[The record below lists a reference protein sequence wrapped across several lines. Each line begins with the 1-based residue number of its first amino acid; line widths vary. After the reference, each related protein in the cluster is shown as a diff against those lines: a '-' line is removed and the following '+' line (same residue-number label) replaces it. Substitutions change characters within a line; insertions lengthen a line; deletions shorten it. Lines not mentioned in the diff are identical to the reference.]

1 MMLYMW
7 FVMIMSLS
15 LLGCAG
21 FGLGKPV
28 DLSELSAMQSDDEG
42 EKNLA
47 AIRAMM
53 AKERLRTSFT
63 PESSVTPKAEREP
76 SSWPPDWLS
85 QYFSP
90 NLLPIEESSLSSEHV
105 APSSSA
111 LSTRRTASGTI
122 MAPIP
127 WVPKSS
133 SRGFEAEPWP
143 PVPPYTLS
151 APAGSVYPGTIR
163 CVPDMLGGQRCHAD

>member
-1 MMLYMW
+1 MW
-7 FVMIMSLS
+7 FVWMILSLS
-15 LLGCAG
+15 LLGCTG
-21 FGLGKPV
+21 FDLGEPV
-28 DLSELSAMQSDDEG
+28 DLSELSATQSDDEG

-53 AKERLRTSFT
+53 AKERHRTSFT
-63 PESSVTPKAEREP
+63 PESSDTPKSEGES

-90 NLLPIEESSLSSEHV
+90 SLSPGEESALSSEYV
-105 APSSSA
+105 APVSSA
-111 LSTRRTASGTI
+111 LSTRRTASGDITV
-122 MAPIP
+122 PSP

-143 PVPPYTLS
+143 PVPPYTHS

-163 CVPDMLGGQRCHAD
+163 CVPDMLGGQRCHAE

>member
-1 MMLYMW
+1 MR
-7 FVMIMSLS
+7 LS

-21 FGLGKPV
+21 FGLGEPV
-28 DLSELSAMQSDDEG
+28 DLSELLAAMQSDDEG

-76 SSWPPDWLS
+76 SSWPPTWLS

-90 NLLPIEESSLSSEHV
+90 SLSPVEESALSSKLV

-111 LSTRRTASGTI
+111 LSTRRIGSGAITV
-122 MAPIP
+122 PSP
-127 WVPKSS
+127 WGPKSS

-151 APAGSVYPGTIR
+151 APTGSVYPGTIR

>member
-1 MMLYMW
+1 
-7 FVMIMSLS
+7 V
-15 LLGCAG
+15 G
-21 FGLGKPV
+21 
-28 DLSELSAMQSDDEG
+28 LSELSAMQSDDEG

-47 AIRAMM
+47 AIRAMI

-63 PESSVTPKAEREP
+63 TSDSSDIQNSKGES

-85 QYFSP
+85 QYFSR

-122 MAPIP
+122 MAQIP

>member
-1 MMLYMW
+1 MW
-7 FVMIMSLS
+7 FVWMIISLS
-15 LLGCAG
+15 LFGCAG
-21 FGLGKPV
+21 FDLGEPE
-28 DLSELSAMQSDDEG
+28 DLSELSTSQSDDEG

-63 PESSVTPKAEREP
+63 SESSDAPKSERE
-76 SSWPPDWLS
+76 SYSWPPDWLA

-90 NLLPIEESSLSSEHV
+90 SLSPVEEPALISEHV

-122 MAPIP
+122 TAPSP
-127 WVPKSS
+127 LVPKSY

-143 PVPPYTLS
+143 SVPPYTLS
-151 APAGSVYPGTIR
+151 VPAGSVYPGTVR

>member
-1 MMLYMW
+1 MW
-7 FVMIMSLS
+7 FVWIIMSLS
-15 LLGCAG
+15 LFGCVGCA
-21 FGLGKPV
+21 LGEPV
-28 DLSELSAMQSDDEG
+28 GLSELSAMQSDDDEG

-47 AIRAMM
+47 AIRAMI

-63 PESSVTPKAEREP
+63 TSESNDIPKSERE
-76 SSWPPDWLS
+76 SYSWPSDWLS

-90 NLLPIEESSLSSEHV
+90 SLLPVEESALSSEHV
-105 APSSSA
+105 APSSPA
-111 LSTRRTASGTI
+111 LSTRQTTSGTI
-122 MAPIP
+122 MAPSP

>member
-1 MMLYMW
+1 MW
-7 FVMIMSLS
+7 FVWMIMSLS
-15 LLGCAG
+15 LVGCADFDSG
-21 FGLGKPV
+21 EPV
-28 DLSELSAMQSDDEG
+28 GLSEFSAMQSDNEG

-47 AIRAMM
+47 AIRAMI

-63 PESSVTPKAEREP
+63 TSDSSDIQNSEGES

-85 QYFSP
+85 QYFSR

>member
-1 MMLYMW
+1 MW
-7 FVMIMSLS
+7 FVWMIMSLF

-21 FGLGKPV
+21 FDLGEPV
-28 DLSELSAMQSDDEG
+28 DLSQLSATQSDDEG

-63 PESSVTPKAEREP
+63 SESSDTPKSERES

-90 NLLPIEESSLSSEHV
+90 SLSPGEGSALSSEHV
-105 APSSSA
+105 ASSSSA
-111 LSTRRTASGTI
+111 FSTRRTASGT
-122 MAPIP
+122 MTVPSP
-127 WVPKSS
+127 WVPKSYS
-133 SRGFEAEPWP
+133 HGIEAEPWP
-143 PVPPYTLS
+143 PVPPYRLS

-163 CVPDMLGGQRCHAD
+163 CVPDLLGGQRCHAD